1 VCIGERIMKPKPLIG
16 LQIFLWGIC
25 GFHVIVGIGVNVF
38 TDFPL
43 IVAQLYGA
51 QVNWTPELSY
61 IVKPVGAFML
71 ALGVLAGVAARNPLG
86 YPEII
91 YGFVLLFVVRG
102 LQRIIFQ
109 GEIETAFEIASG
121 RNLGNAIFF
130 LMMAV
135 GLVLLLRFARQRTD
149 SDT

>member
-1 VCIGERIMKPKPLIG
+1 MKSKSLIG

-38 TDFPL
+38 TDFPQ
-43 IVAQLYGA
+43 IVAQFYGA

-71 ALGVLAGVAARNPLG
+71 TLGVLAGVAARKPLD
-86 YPEII
+86 YPATI

-130 LMMAV
+130 LLMAA
-135 GLVLLLRFARQRTD
+135 GLVLLLRFARQQTH
-149 SDT
+149 SNS